1 MSHRDVYQRHDA
13 SDGRHDATCRTWRG
27 DNNVSVTR
35 HCPLRPCHCCV
46 SCAPLIARHQRST
59 GWLVRRP
66 SIAPDGCC
74 VNGGPHPALEQRYDR
89 SRCRCHGRHGL
100 TMLPRL
106 GCQIVVL
113 AMFVAIFTVFYY
125 HNQVSHNKASG
136 ATVTAKRCMCHAS
149 CYHHCARG
157 CCRGLRSH
165 NTSNLWNKSQCL
177 VSPRV
182 DVAACGSGWCAA
194 EITCKLPGDILLLII
209 MICNRY
215 IFFYYIVLIALNHI
229 KLHHILKS

>member
-1 MSHRDVYQRHDA
+1 MKCVSITTYQ
-13 SDGRHDATCRTWRG
+13 GL
-27 DNNVSVTR
+27 VLLVP
-35 HCPLRPCHCCV
+35 CPCPAAVPDICFNCLLTPLVPCHCCV
-46 SCAPLIARHQRST
+46 SRAPLIAQHQRST

-113 AMFVAIFTVFYY
+113 AMFIAIFAVFYY

-165 NTSNLWNKSQCL
+165 NTSNL
-177 VSPRV
+177 
-182 DVAACGSGWCAA
+182 
-194 EITCKLPGDILLLII
+194 
-209 MICNRY
+209 
-215 IFFYYIVLIALNHI
+215 
-229 KLHHILKS
+229 